1 MIYLIAPVLLL
12 AVAAWAGPEPAD
24 NLHAQTTAGGHNR
37 PTAPPVGVTVLPAS
51 IDFHAPQAPDL
62 GGLSL
67 GDGDA
72 FEVGSSLF
80 ELMRAASLEV
90 HQPGQFIGI
99 DLLGGRR
106 YLNILPPMATV
117 VSVNVGDNVLMPIH
131 ANRINDT
138 TIAAQGPMTAAA
150 NRHGIPAF
158 FAAALDQGVQ
168 SIVNLTNQADGLKND
183 TVSVEYWPA
192 VGDTRTCVVG
202 SRTIEVTNNG
212 VRQYS
217 GYRIVDL
224 SVAEPA
230 TNTVRGISIY
240 QFTQWPDHG
249 VPRGEAADQFMLFM
263 DVFERE
269 SGSSKTIVHC
279 SAGVGRTGTFI
290 VLRQLLEGIR
300 NGSITRGNLL
310 ETIRDRVWEGRIAR
324 GWGFVQSPAQMVL
337 LVERGLD
344 EAGVRGGAPVATDSD
359 GRDTLEAPGGAGTGG
374 PAHDM
379 PAMTLS
385 DVEDMLRAGRIVDP
399 QDGNRLVIP
408 SEAWVAILNGL
419 SAEELKSLV
428 MFGTSTLR
436 PELGYGPEV
445 LRPVYRAYAG
455 KRFKVFLE
463 KGQSI
468 DQISAFVQNSP
479 NYRPG
484 TILGQAARDILTEM
498 VQRRLASRNRSR

>member
-1 MIYLIAPVLLL
+1 M
-12 AVAAWAGPEPAD
+12 
-24 NLHAQTTAGGHNR
+24 
-37 PTAPPVGVTVLPAS
+37 PAS
-51 IDFHAPQAPDL
+51 IDFHTPQAPDL

-72 FEVGSSLF
+72 LEVGSNLF
-80 ELMRAASLEV
+80 ELMRAPSLDI
-90 HQPGQFIGI
+90 HQPGQFISI

-117 VSVNVGDNVLMPIH
+117 VSVNVGDNVLMPVH

-158 FAAALDQGVQ
+158 FVAALDQRVQ
-168 SIVNLTNQADGLKND
+168 SIVNLTNQADGLKNA

-217 GYRIVDL
+217 GYRIVAL

-249 VPRGEAADQFMLFM
+249 VPRGEAVDQFMQFM

-269 SGSSKTIVHC
+269 SGSGNTIVHC

-344 EAGVRGGAPVATDSD
+344 ETGERAVRGGAPVATDSD
-359 GRDTLEAPGGAGTGG
+359 DWDTVEAGGAGIGG
-374 PAHDM
+374 PAQDM

-385 DVEDMLRAGRIVDP
+385 DVEDMLRAGRIVDL
-399 QDGNRLVIP
+399 QDGNRLVIS

-419 SAEELKSLV
+419 SAEELKSLA
-428 MFGTSTLR
+428 MFGASTLR

-445 LRPVYRAYAG
+445 LRPVYRAYAE

-468 DQISAFVQNSP
+468 AQISAFVQNSP
-479 NYRPG
+479 NYRHG
-484 TILGQAARDILTEM
+484 TMLGQAARDVLTEM
-498 VQRRLASRNRSR
+498 VQRHLTSRNRSQ

>member
-1 MIYLIAPVLLL
+1 MIYYFALVLLL

-24 NLHAQTTAGGHNR
+24 NLHAQITAGGYNR
-37 PTAPPVGVTVLPAS
+37 PTVPPIGVTVLPAS

-80 ELMRAASLEV
+80 ELMRAPSLEI

-117 VSVNVGDNVLMPIH
+117 VSVNVGDNVLMPVH

-138 TIAAQGPMTAAA
+138 TIAAQGPMAVAA
-150 NRHGIPAF
+150 NQHGIPAF
-158 FAAALDQGVQ
+158 FAAALDQRVQ
-168 SIVNLTNQADGLKND
+168 SIVNLTNQADGLKNA

-217 GYRIVDL
+217 GYRIVAL

-240 QFTQWPDHG
+240 HFTQWPDHG

-269 SGSSKTIVHC
+269 SGSSNTIVHC

-310 ETIRDRVWEGRIAR
+310 ETIRDRVWEGRVAR
-324 GWGFVQSPAQMVL
+324 GWGFVQSPAQMVM

-344 EAGVRGGAPVATDSD
+344 EAGVRGGVATDGND
-359 GRDTLEAPGGAGTGG
+359 RDTLEATGEAGIGG
-374 PAHDM
+374 PVHDM

-399 QDGNRLVIP
+399 QNGNRLVIS

-419 SAEELKSLV
+419 SAEELKSLA

-445 LRPVYRAYAG
+445 LRPVYRAYAE
-455 KRFKVFLE
+455 KRFKVFLA

-468 DQISAFVQNSP
+468 AQISAFVQNSP

-484 TILGQAARDILTEM
+484 TMLGQAARDVLTEM
-498 VQRRLASRNRSR
+498 VQRSLASSNRSQ